1 MNVRVILSNGIIFNG
16 RQVKNYVDFDR
27 KFQVNEVLFVPDLFI
42 GEKTIFHKGDVIKV
56 SKEHVIVI
64 YPVKEKYLSR
74 VVAHRK
80 ADNIIQGLGWE
91 EGRGCAVGCTLE
103 NYDHWRYPIELGLPE
118 WLAHLE
124 DRIFAHNN
132 LKTGADGV

>member
-64 YPVKEKYLSR
+64 YPVKEKYLNPQ
-74 VVAHRK
+74 
-80 ADNIIQGLGWE
+80 NII
-91 EGRGCAVGCTLE
+91 
-103 NYDHWRYPIELGLPE
+103 
-118 WLAHLE
+118 
-124 DRIFAHNN
+124 
-132 LKTGADGV
+132 